1 MPVDPQ
7 CQFLLDQMAASDTKM
22 TELDPPAAR
31 AVGDAGLTMVADL
44 APPVDLASVTDTTFP
59 GPAGDVP
66 IRVYRPHGDGP
77 LPGVVFFHGGG
88 FVVGSI
94 ATHDPICRLLA
105 AEAGAVVV
113 SVGYRLAP
121 EDPFPAG
128 VEDCI
133 AATGWVADNAASLD
147 IDASRLVVCGD
158 SAGGNL
164 AAVVAQHARAHGPA
178 LAFQALMYPA
188 VDADRA
194 HYPSVTENAEGYLL
208 EAETMAW
215 FQQHYVAAGAE
226 VDPHD
231 PRISPL
237 RAGSLAGVA
246 PAYVVT
252 AQFDPLRDEGEAYA
266 SALEAAG
273 VPVAMVRYDGMIH
286 GFWNF
291 IGLVDAAAAAT
302 VAMAAAIREAVA

>member
-7 CQFLLDQMAASDTKM
+7 CQFLLDQMAASDSKM

-31 AVGDAGLTMVADL
+31 AVGDAGLTMTAAF

-59 GPAGDVP
+59 GPGGEVP
-66 IRVYRPHGDGP
+66 IRVYRPHGDGL

-88 FVVGSI
+88 FVIGTI
-94 ATHDPICRLLA
+94 DTHDTVCRLLA

-113 SVGYRLAP
+113 SVEYRLAP
-121 EDPFPAG
+121 EHPFPAG

-133 AATGWVADNAASLD
+133 AATAWVAAEAASLD
-147 IDASRLVVCGD
+147 IDAARLVVCGD

-164 AAVVAQHARAHGPA
+164 AAVVAQRARDHGPA

-194 HYPSVTENAEGYLL
+194 HYPSVTDNAEGYLL

-215 FQQHYVAAGAE
+215 FQQHYVADGAE

-237 RAGSLAGVA
+237 RAPSLAGVA

-252 AQFDPLRDEGEAYA
+252 AEYDPLRDEGEAYA
-266 SALEAAG
+266 AALEAAG
-273 VPVAMVRYDGMIH
+273 VPVEMVRYDGMIH

-291 IGLVDAAAAAT
+291 IGLVDRATEAT
-302 VAMAAAIREAVA
+302 VAMAAAIRGAVS